1 MREWLRVANFELRN
15 LNFKQ
20 VKFCTFIH
28 LINNIV
34 FVLVCAKKSKLIT
47 LEQNIISVQQLPLC
61 LPLFFVF
68 FAEVLSSG
76 IKSCF
81 DGVVFQDALCEE
93 FFSILFGVFTLS
105 FLLLFV

>member
-1 MREWLRVANFELRN
+1 MCEWLRVANFELRN

-20 VKFCTFIH
+20 VKFWTFIH

-34 FVLVCAKKSKLIT
+34 FVLVCAKCSKLIT
-47 LEQNIISVQQLPLC
+47 LEQNIISVQQLPLS

-76 IKSCF
+76 IKK
-81 DGVVFQDALCEE
+81 
-93 FFSILFGVFTLS
+93 LF
-105 FLLLFV
+105 